1 MILKNLKLKNV
12 RSYLEQEI
20 KFDEGSTILSGDV
33 GAGKSTILLA
43 IEFALFGLL
52 RGTTSGEALL
62 RNGKNDGYVE
72 LNFDVDGKEITI
84 KRKLRRGK
92 NVAQD
97 SGSIIINGH
106 EKELGATELKQ
117 HILDMLNYPKDL
129 ITKSKEL
136 VYRYTVY
143 TPQEEMKAIL
153 LENDDERL
161 GVLRR
166 VFGIDKYKRIKENA
180 DVIISRIKE
189 KRSELDA
196 KTEGLERVQEEGRN
210 REKVIEDLK
219 KHLKIIEPKLA
230 EIKSE
235 INLKKKEYENS
246 ERELKNINEIKSK
259 IAVLEN
265 EAANRLKAGKTN
277 KNEISR
283 LDSEIRNIKSE
294 IKEVAFDKDSLE
306 TKEKG
311 LGDLENNLKAVTSMI
326 NEDEIN
332 IKNSRKL
339 IEEITKFDNCP
350 VCKQKVGKD
359 HVGAVHRE
367 EKNKINLCETK
378 LKDNKKLESEIN
390 TKINSLRDE
399 IKKLRENESEFKINE
414 LRKINLKEREK
425 NFEALN
431 REEESIKKEIGRLNS
446 ELLSLRDKIKSAE
459 DASRKH
465 EILKNDIE
473 NLLGGEKA
481 IEISKASTET
491 RVNDYLAEL
500 KNIERQIDGIMKIR
514 KKEEYLAELEDYLDK
529 KFARVVDIIERK
541 IMLKVHSD
549 FNSLLQKWF
558 SMLMDNDI
566 INVRINEQFSPVI
579 EQAGHDI
586 SYEYLSGGEK
596 TACALAYRLAM
607 NQVINNLMSLIK
619 TRDLIILDEPTDGFS
634 EEQLDRLRDVIDE
647 LNARQI
653 IIVSHESKIE
663 SFVRNVL
670 RVEKSEHVSKV
681 L

>member
-52 RGTTSGEALL
+52 RGTTSGAALL

-189 KRSELDA
+189 KRSGLDS

-294 IKEVAFDKDSLE
+294 IKEVAFEKDSLE
-306 TKEKG
+306 TKEKW

-414 LRKINLKEREK
+414 LMKINLKEREK

-529 KFARVVDIIERK
+529 KFASVVDIIERK

-663 SFVRNVL
+663 SFVRNIL

>member
-350 VCKQKVGKD
+350 VCKQKVGKE

-529 KFARVVDIIERK
+529 KFASVVDIIERK

-663 SFVRNVL
+663 SFVRNIL